1 MGVPRD
7 FRSVVTPIF
16 PGERV
21 SWFCSLSIKQLKGG
35 IDRMRAPLL
44 CLVLAGMTL
53 LSRPALAQVA
63 SSGDAAPPAKPA
75 ALPTAYDIVSVRPH
89 KEDNSRVGSYW
100 RHAPSGFSANVP
112 VYSLITGAYNVM
124 MEDQISGL
132 PDWARTENFDIEA
145 KLDPDNAE
153 AVGKLHGDDRVKE
166 NALLLRALLADRFRM
181 KAHIEVKE
189 LPVYNLVV
197 AKSGLK
203 MKEAVPDQS
212 PGFRMGLG
220 SIAGQSLFIGNLV
233 GSLSHPAGRLII
245 DKTGLTG
252 KYQVDLTWAWG
263 DDPNATGPSLFTALQ
278 EQLGLKLEPAK
289 APLDV
294 VVIDHIERP
303 SEN

>member
-1 MGVPRD
+1 
-7 FRSVVTPIF
+7 
-16 PGERV
+16 
-21 SWFCSLSIKQLKGG
+21 
-35 IDRMRAPLL
+35 MRAPIL
-44 CLVLAGMTL
+44 CLALASMTL
-53 LSRPALAQVA
+53 SSRPALPQVA
-63 SSGDAAPPAKPA
+63 PSGGAAPPAKPA
-75 ALPTAYDIVSVRPH
+75 ALPTAYDIVSVRPQ
-89 KEDNSRVGSYW
+89 KEDNSGVGSYW
-100 RHAPSGFSANVP
+100 RHTPSGFSANVP

-189 LPVYNLVV
+189 LPVYNLVI

-203 MKEAVPDQS
+203 MKEAAPDQS
-212 PGFRMGLG
+212 PGYRMGLG
-220 SIAGQSLFIGNLV
+220 NIAGQSLFIGNLV

-245 DKTGLTG
+245 DKTGLSG

>member
-1 MGVPRD
+1 
-7 FRSVVTPIF
+7 
-16 PGERV
+16 
-21 SWFCSLSIKQLKGG
+21 
-35 IDRMRAPLL
+35 
-44 CLVLAGMTL
+44 MTL
-53 LSRPALAQVA
+53 FSRPALPQVA
-63 SSGDAAPPAKPA
+63 PSGGAAPPAKPA
-75 ALPTAYDIVSVRPH
+75 ALPTAYDIVSVRPQ
-89 KEDNSRVGSYW
+89 KEDNSGVGSYW
-100 RHAPSGFSANVP
+100 RHTPSGFSANVP

-189 LPVYNLVV
+189 LPVYNLVI

-203 MKEAVPDQS
+203 MKEAAPDQS
-212 PGFRMGLG
+212 PGYRMGLG
-220 SIAGQSLFIGNLV
+220 NIAGQSLFIGNLV

-245 DKTGLTG
+245 DKTGLSG
-252 KYQVDLTWAWG
+252 KYQVDLTWAWD